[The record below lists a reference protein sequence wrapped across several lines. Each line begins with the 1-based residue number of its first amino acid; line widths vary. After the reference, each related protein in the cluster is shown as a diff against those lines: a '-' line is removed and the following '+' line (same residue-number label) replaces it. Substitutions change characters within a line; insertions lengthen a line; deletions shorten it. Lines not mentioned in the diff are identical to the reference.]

1 VRDEDGDDPFTA
13 DIETGAM
20 AEIKNE
26 MKTLRGLVEHQLTDL
41 AWGEMGRRQP
51 RRTLLTRRLRALGLS
66 AALTERIARGVSEE
80 KDFERLWREALAVLA
95 REIQVTHDDIVS
107 QGGVVAL
114 VGPTGVGKTTTVAKL
129 AARYILRHGPKS
141 VALVTTDDQ
150 RIGAVE
156 QLRVYGKILDAPVRL
171 ARDAESLREAL
182 LEFRHTPLVLIDTA
196 GLSQRDPRLGAQR
209 EVIRNAAR
217 EVRSY
222 VVLSA
227 TAQFEALTET
237 VRVYQPLGLCGAIV
251 TKLDEATSLG
261 GVLSVAIGHGLPLA
275 YMAEGQRVPEDLRP
289 ARGHTLVARAVA
301 IQNQTEQM
309 LAREARV
316 TGRAVVNA

>member
-1 VRDEDGDDPFTA
+1 
-13 DIETGAM
+13 
-20 AEIKNE
+20 
-26 MKTLRGLVEHQLTDL
+26 
-41 AWGEMGRRQP
+41 
-51 RRTLLTRRLRALGLS
+51 
-66 AALTERIARGVSEE
+66 
-80 KDFERLWREALAVLA
+80 
-95 REIQVTHDDIVS
+95 
-107 QGGVVAL
+107 
-114 VGPTGVGKTTTVAKL
+114 
-129 AARYILRHGPKS
+129 
-141 VALVTTDDQ
+141 
-150 RIGAVE
+150 
-156 QLRVYGKILDAPVRL
+156 VRL

-237 VRVYQPLGLCGAIV
+237 VRAYQALGLRGAIV
-251 TKLDEATSLG
+251 AKLDEATSLG

-309 LAREARV
+309 LAREARA